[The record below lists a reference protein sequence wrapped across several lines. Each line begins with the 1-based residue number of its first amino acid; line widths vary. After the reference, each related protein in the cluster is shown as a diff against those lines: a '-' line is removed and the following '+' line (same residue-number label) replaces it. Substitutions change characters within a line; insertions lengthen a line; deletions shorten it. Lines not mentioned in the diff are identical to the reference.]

1 MNYEQMSNNKLSIT
15 GKILEVP
22 VFSHEVFGEGFYETK
37 IEVKRLSE
45 QVDILPITISE
56 RLIIEHDIKVGD
68 VISVS
73 GQFRSYNK
81 MVDDKSRL
89 MLTIFVREILDEE
102 ICKNRLSGHRIH
114 GSGTV
119 ETSGSTPCRNLGCL
133 CTHQRQR
140 GCGAFSACAF

>member
-102 ICKNRLSGHRIH
+102 RCKKRISGYRIY
-114 GSGTV
+114 GPGAAAA
-119 ETSGSTPCRNLGCL
+119 SGSTSEQNGRC
-133 CTHQRQR
+133 
-140 GCGAFSACAF
+140 FCAY